1 MRIAQISPL
10 VESVP
15 PRLYGGSERVVSF
28 LTEAL
33 VEMGHE
39 VTLFASGDSV
49 TSAKLVPCV
58 PEALR
63 LDPSVRDHI
72 PYYMVMLKTV
82 REMGHKFDILH
93 FHLDNLHFPVCA
105 GALAARS
112 VTTLHSRQDQRDLE
126 VLYRGFRDMAL
137 VSISD
142 AQREPVPFANFAGTV
157 PHGLPRDL
165 LPMTAQ
171 PSGGYLAFLGRI
183 SPEKRLDRAIAIARA
198 AGLPL
203 KVAAKIDRAD
213 EAYFRSEI
221 APLLT
226 QPGVEF
232 IGEINERQKA
242 RFLGNARGL
251 LFPIDWPE
259 PFGLVMIEAMACG
272 TPVLAFNQGS
282 VPEVIDNGITGF
294 VVKDVAEAV
303 RCVGPLL
310 ALDRRRVRERFEQ
323 RFTADRMARNYV
335 RIYHQ
340 VVGTSARRRLS
351 VVPQSLTSRQDG
363 NPSIGQFIEK
373 ANQGAERP

>member
-49 TSAKLVPCV
+49 TSAKLMPCV

-63 LDPSVRDHI
+63 LNPSVRDHL

-82 REMGHKFDILH
+82 REMASKFDILH
-93 FHLDNLHFPVCA
+93 FHLDNIHFPVFA
-105 GALAARS
+105 GALAGRT

-126 VLYRGFRDMAL
+126 VLYRGFPHMAL

-142 AQREPVPFANFAGTV
+142 AQRQPVPYANFAATV

-165 LPMTAQ
+165 LPMIAQ

-226 QPGVEF
+226 HPGVEF
-232 IGEINERQKA
+232 VGEINERQKA
-242 RFLGNARGL
+242 TFLGNARGL

-272 TPVLAFNQGS
+272 TPVLAFRQGS
-282 VPEVIDNGITGF
+282 VPEVVDHGITGF
-294 VVKDVAEAV
+294 IVDDVAQAV

-310 ALDRRRVRERFEQ
+310 ALDRRQVRERFEQ
-323 RFTADRMARNYV
+323 RFTADRMARSYV
-335 RIYHQ
+335 RIYQ
-340 VVGTSARRRLS
+340 EVVGRGARRHLS
-351 VVPQSLTSRQDG
+351 IVPRAADVDADRALH
-363 NPSIGQFIEK
+363 
-373 ANQGAERP
+373 

>member
-1 MRIAQISPL
+1 MRIAQIAPL

-33 VEMGHE
+33 VDLGHE
-39 VTLFASGDSV
+39 VTLFASADSI
-49 TSAKLVPCV
+49 TAAKLVGCV
-58 PEALR
+58 PKALR
-63 LDPSVRDHI
+63 LNPAVCDHI
-72 PYYMVMLKTV
+72 PYYMVMLKMV
-82 REMGHKFDILH
+82 SEMASQFDVLH
-93 FHLDNLHFPVCA
+93 FHTDNLHFPVFA

-112 VTTLHSRQDQRDLE
+112 VTTLHSRQDGRDLDI
-126 VLYRGFRDMAL
+126 LYRAFPQMPL

-142 AQREPVPFANFAGTV
+142 AQRKPVRHANFAGTV
-157 PHGLPRDL
+157 QHGLPRCL
-165 LPMTAQ
+165 LPLTSQ

-226 QPGVEF
+226 QSGVEF
-232 IGEINERQKA
+232 VGEINDQQKA

-282 VPEVIDNGITGF
+282 VPEVVDHGVSGF
-294 VVKDVAEAV
+294 IVDSVDQAI
-303 RCVGPLL
+303 RCVRPLL
-310 ALDRRRVRERFEQ
+310 ALNRRRVRERFEQ
-323 RFTADRMARNYV
+323 RFTADRMAGNYV
-335 RIYHQ
+335 RVYQ
-340 VVGTSARRRLS
+340 KLVGTAGRRHLSAVRAS
-351 VVPQSLTSRQDG
+351 VRPGVPALV
-363 NPSIGQFIEK
+363 E
-373 ANQGAERP
+373 

>member
-82 REMGHKFDILH
+82 REMAHKFDILH

-142 AQREPVPFANFAGTV
+142 AQRAPVPFANFAGTV

-203 KVAAKIDRAD
+203 KVAAKIDKVD
-213 EAYFRSEI
+213 EGFFREVI
-221 APLLT
+221 APLVDGT
-226 QPGVEF
+226 EIEF
-232 IGEINERQKA
+232 VGEINESAKTE
-242 RFLGNARGL
+242 FLGRAAGL

-272 TPVLAFNQGS
+272 TPVLAFRVDQS
-282 VPEVIDNGITGF
+282 RRSSKTG
-294 VVKDVAEAV
+294 
-303 RCVGPLL
+303 
-310 ALDRRRVRERFEQ
+310 
-323 RFTADRMARNYV
+323 
-335 RIYHQ
+335 
-340 VVGTSARRRLS
+340 
-351 VVPQSLTSRQDG
+351 
-363 NPSIGQFIEK
+363 
-373 ANQGAERP
+373 